1 MSTDTMHPMRSTIG
15 LSAAL
20 ATPFAPDGAIDWLR
34 FAAHV
39 KLLLSS
45 GMNVVTAFG
54 TTGEGASIGATERR
68 ALYERM
74 AGEGVEPGRLVEAV
88 YGPSVAEAA
97 SGIRHAIG
105 AGAAGILLVP
115 PFYFK
120 NVPEDGLFRWH
131 AELFEA
137 AGPHCRNVILY
148 NIPALTGITVT
159 ASLTGRLRK
168 AFPEVIAGVKDSSGD
183 KAHTMSLL
191 AEHRDLAILVGD
203 ESYLAEAVRN
213 GASGA
218 ISGIANIAPDLVGAL
233 VSGVDDE
240 RIDEI
245 LRVVLAHPVVP
256 AIKALLAAKT
266 GDEEWRRLRAPL
278 EPLRE
283 ADVAYPE
290 IAAFLH

>member
-1 MSTDTMHPMRSTIG
+1 MNSDGTHPMRDTIG

-20 ATPFAPDGAIDWLR
+20 TTPFRADGAVDWPR

-39 KLLLSS
+39 NSLLAR

-54 TTGEGASIGATERR
+54 TTGEGASIAPAER
-68 ALYERM
+68 AELYEQL
-74 AGEGVEPGRLVEAV
+74 AGEGVEPGRLIETV
-88 YGPSVAEAA
+88 YGPSVGQAA
-97 SGIRHAIG
+97 HGIRHAMSS
-105 AGAAGILLVP
+105 GAAGVLLVP

-120 NVPEDGLFRWH
+120 ALSEDGLFRWH

-137 AGPHCRNVILY
+137 AGADCRNVILY
-148 NIPALTGITVT
+148 NIPALTGVTIT
-159 ASLTGRLRK
+159 ASLTGRLRR
-168 AFPEVIAGVKDSSGD
+168 AFPEVIAGVKDSSGN

-218 ISGIANIAPDLVGAL
+218 ISGIANIAPRLVGRL
-233 VSGVDDE
+233 VDGTDDA
-240 RIDEI
+240 RIGDI
-245 LRVVLAHPVVP
+245 LRVALAHPVVP

-266 GDEEWRRLRAPL
+266 GDAGWQRLRAPL
-278 EPLRE
+278 EPVRE
-283 ADVAYPE
+283 TDIAYSE
-290 IAAFLH
+290 IAALLD